1 MLTYAGVREQKEGAV
16 ARDVLNEK
24 PQNEFLAAATT
35 AKASNLGKGAG
46 ITFSLSLSLFLSLS
60 LARSSSLALFLSA
73 SLSRSLMGS

>member
-1 MLTYAGVREQKEGAV
+1 MLTHAGVREQKEGAE

-46 ITFSLSLSLFLSLS
+46 RAL
-60 LARSSSLALFLSA
+60 RSALVEP
-73 SLSRSLMGS
+73 

>member
-1 MLTYAGVREQKEGAV
+1 MLMLTHAGVREQKEGAE

-46 ITFSLSLSLFLSLS
+46 RAL
-60 LARSSSLALFLSA
+60 RSALVEP
-73 SLSRSLMGS
+73 